1 MIEFLDI
8 LGLDKQDRQKNGIFH
23 KDLKKHFQFHNL
35 YRT

>member
-1 MIEFLDI
+1 MIEFLNI
-8 LGLDKQDRQKNGIFH
+8 LGLNKQDCQKNGIFH